1 MKTQS
6 SAQHTHNASDSK
18 REHYDVIVIGAGVV
32 GCAMTRRFALQ
43 GAKVLLLEKSA
54 DILEGASKGNSAILH
69 TGFDEVA
76 NSIEHQCVT
85 AGYQEFIEI
94 REQLNLPL
102 LHTGAMVVAWNDE
115 QAATLDGLM
124 EKSIKNGV
132 TDIKRLSTKQIA
144 AKEPHLANSYT
155 GAIFVAGEHVIDPW
169 TTPYSYLLQ
178 ALAHGAGVS
187 RNTDVLSGV
196 FEANQWQLVTSK
208 GTFSANTVINC
219 AGLYGDK
226 IDEALIKKATFTIKP
241 RKGQF
246 LVYDKAASKF
256 LKTIILPVPTKV
268 TKGVVVC
275 RTIFGNLLVGPTADE
290 QQSREDSC
298 VDRASLNKLRIKG
311 EQILPALANIPIT
324 ATYAGIRPATQFQD
338 YCIQPFT
345 AQNYISVGGIRSTGL
360 SGALGIA
367 KYVFELYNN
376 MGNKHLAV
384 EQYIWPKVNQIAEAS
399 IRDWQKVDNGGI
411 ICHCELV
418 TRREI
423 EQALTGPLA
432 AASLNA
438 LKRRTRVTMGRCQ
451 GFYCTANLSEI
462 TAKHF
467 KEAINVNLP
476 PENKEGF
483 AEELNNA

>member
-1 MKTQS
+1 MKTASNARQQTQS
-6 SAQHTHNASDSK
+6 VDLSN
-18 REHYDVIVIGAGVV
+18 EHYDVIVIGAGVV

-43 GAKVLLLEKSA
+43 GAKVLLVEKSA

-85 AGYQEFIEI
+85 TGYQEFLEI

-102 LHTGAMVVAWNDE
+102 LRTGAMVVAWNNE

-124 EKSIKNGV
+124 QKSINNGV
-132 TDIKRLSTKQIA
+132 TDIERLSTKQIA
-144 AKEPHLANSYT
+144 AKEPNLASSYT
-155 GAIFVAGEHVIDPW
+155 GALFVSGEHVIDPW

-178 ALAHGAGVS
+178 AIEHGACIS
-187 RNTDVLSGV
+187 RNTDLLSGA
-196 FEANQWQLVTSK
+196 FEGNHWQLITSK

-219 AGLYGDK
+219 GGLYGDS
-226 IDEALIKKATFTIKP
+226 IDAALIKKSPFEIKP

-275 RTIFGNLLVGPTADE
+275 RTIFGNLLVGPTAEE
-290 QQSREDSC
+290 QQSRDDSC
-298 VDRASLNKLRIKG
+298 VDRVSLNKLRIKG
-311 EQILPALANIPIT
+311 EEILPALANIPIT

-338 YCIQPFT
+338 YCIQPFA

-367 KYVFELYNN
+367 KYVFELYSD
-376 MGNKHLAV
+376 MGNKHEAA
-384 EQYIWPKVNQIAEAS
+384 EHYIWPKVNQIAEAG
-399 IRDWQKVDNGGI
+399 IRDWQKADNGGI

-451 GFYCTANLSEI
+451 GFYCTANLSEM

-467 KEAINVNLP
+467 SQAINVNLLQD
-476 PENKEGF
+476 NKEV
-483 AEELNNA
+483 LNNA